1 MIALR
6 RGMLNASKSKGVAAR
21 TSTCLM
27 HLRSWPSISK
37 AGLFILAAG
46 AILQPRSASAVPA
59 YARQTGQP
67 CSTCHTM
74 WPELT
79 PFGRQFKLMGYT
91 SGGTRC
97 NDGSAKSDQTQVPLS
112 VMAWPATFTH
122 YNDKNANPT
131 SPPNSINDNDW
142 LPGQFSLFVAGQLYC
157 DVGSFA
163 QATYDRAGNAF
174 GWDNT
179 DIRYAKS
186 GVIDGTNVVYGI
198 TANNNPSVQDVW
210 NTTPAW
216 FFPYITSEVAPAP
229 ANGTMLVTSQFGAQ
243 VGGVGGYVWIDN
255 SFYAELTAYGALPP
269 RLATDLGADPTAN
282 RFNGSAPYWRFAY
295 EKTWDQNSLMF
306 GTIGMYADQQITNAG
321 LGLGGPQSALAT
333 GITDP
338 TLDAGFDTQYQWIG
352 AEHIFSV
359 RGLYVWQTKQNNIEN
374 HFASLAGTPLANA
387 SDELNDINISATY
400 MYNRTYNL
408 TVGWFDTWGTSDTAL
423 YGTLT
428 GIGGTPVGPS
438 ANGSPNSSG
447 WNFELAYSPFMNGGA
462 PDIWPWFNARIGVIY
477 THYDEF
483 NGTSGLAP
491 AANGTLVKASGND
504 TVFFYTWLMF

>member
-1 MIALR
+1 MSVQHRLLVQAAALKNSR
-6 RGMLNASKSKGVAAR
+6 TCSNEPLPLPSWAAR
-21 TSTCLM
+21 GALALAS
-27 HLRSWPSISK
+27 
-37 AGLFILAAG
+37 LAA
-46 AILQPRSASAVPA
+46 ASFIETPTASAVPS

-67 CSTCHTM
+67 CATCHTV

-79 PFGRQFKLMGYT
+79 PFGRQFKLMAYT

-97 NDGSAKSDQTQVPLS
+97 NDGSAKSDETQIPLAI
-112 VMAWPATFTH
+112 MAWPATFTH

-131 SPPNSINDNDW
+131 SPPNSINDDDW
-142 LPGQFSLFVAGQLYC
+142 LPGQFSTFIAGQLYC
-157 DVGSFA
+157 DVGAFA
-163 QATYDRAGNAF
+163 QQTYDRAGNAF

-179 DIRYAKS
+179 DIRYAQT
-186 GVIDGTNVVYGI
+186 GVIDGTNIVYGI

-216 FFPYITSEVAPAP
+216 FFPYITSEVAPTP

-255 SFYAELTAYGALPP
+255 SFYAEFTAYGALSP

-282 RFNGSAPYWRFAY
+282 RFDGSAPYWRLAY
-295 EKTWDQNSLMF
+295 EKDWDKNSLMF

-321 LGLGGPQSALAT
+321 LGLGGSQSALAT
-333 GITDP
+333 SITDP
-338 TLDAGFDTQYQWIG
+338 TLDLGVDTQYQWIG
-352 AEHIFSV
+352 EEHIFSV
-359 RGLYVWQTKQNNIEN
+359 RGLYVWQTKKNNIEN
-374 HFASLAGTPLANA
+374 HFGAMANA
-387 SDELNDINISATY
+387 SDQLNDINVSASYIYERTIS
-400 MYNRTYNL
+400 L
-408 TVGWFDTWGTSDTAL
+408 TAGWFDTWGTSDANL
-423 YGTLT
+423 YGTLAS
-428 GIGGTPVGPS
+428 GGPS

-447 WNFELAYSPFMNGGA
+447 WNFDLAYSPFMNGGG
-462 PDIWPWFNARIGVIY
+462 PDIWPWFNARIGVLY